1 MSYYPET
8 DSHNRNKITVGLDM
22 YNTSEFPKKTD
33 LISLKT
39 KVDKIR
45 CRQTSNCSC

>member
-8 DSHNRNKITVGLDM
+8 ESHNRNKVTVELDM
-22 YNTSEFPKKTD
+22 YNTSELPKKNPD

-39 KVDKIR
+39 KVDKIKA
-45 CRQTSNCSC
+45 N

>member
-8 DSHNRNKITVGLDM
+8 NSHNRNKITVELDM
-22 YNTSEFPKKTD
+22 YNASELPKKTD

-45 CRQTSNCSC
+45 YRQTSNCSC